1 MGKGG
6 GGGGQTVTQES
17 GPYGPAQPYIN
28 DSFAQA
34 RDLYNSY
41 FQNDPVVTTLSGG
54 YSAPQ
59 PITPQVSSNPY
70 IDAQNRIAQL
80 NNQIRASGRAP
91 DQQMLNE
98 ISYLQRQAASAA
110 DPRNYSSSSGRR
122 VFIGASD
129 PYSPYAMSGYAYGPQ
144 RQPPTGSTVSGNSRL
159 PALVQQGY
167 DQLIANNNAG
177 ISPDILDAVA
187 NMREN
192 ALNNPLTAAARDQL
206 QKTVSGGYLNADNPY
221 FQEVADRIRQNTL
234 PQVDARYAAQGVGG
248 GSAYQARSAADA
260 VGGQISQLAYKN
272 YQDER
277 ARMMQALGQVPQFN
291 QAQSSLDQDLIRGGS
306 LVTDLKNK
314 LAQDRVALGT
324 FPQDYR
330 AKALQQYQNYLRG
343 FNSSTSSSSSGGG
356 GSNMF
361 GNILGTALTVS
372 SLFGN
377 PVGSYLGPAVS
388 AAGTVAGGA
397 GQVASGSAG
406 GQLFQTLNY

>member
-6 GGGGQTVTQES
+6 GGGQTQTQES
-17 GPYGPAQPYIN
+17 GPYEPARPYIN
-28 DSFAQA
+28 DTFAQA

-41 FQNDPVVTTLSGG
+41 FQNDPVIAGMGGG
-54 YSAPQ
+54 YNAFM
-59 PITPQVSSNPY
+59 PQVSSNPY
-70 IDAQNRIAQL
+70 MDAQNRITEI

-91 DQQMLNE
+91 NQQQLNE
-98 ISYLQRQAASAA
+98 IFALQGQQKSAA
-110 DPRNYSSSSGRR
+110 DPRNYSDSSGKR

-129 PYSPYAMSGYAYGPQ
+129 PYSPFAMSRYAYG
-144 RQPPTGSTVSGNSRL
+144 RQQQPAQPSVSSSSRL

-177 ISPDILDAVA
+177 ISPDILAAVA

-206 QKTVSGGYLNADNPY
+206 QRTVSGEYLNADNPY
-221 FQEVADRIRQNTL
+221 FQEVSDRIRQNTL
-234 PQVDARYAAQGVGG
+234 PQIDARYAAQGVGG

-277 ARMMQALGQVPQFN
+277 SRMMQALGQVPQFN
-291 QAQSSLDQDLIRGGS
+291 QAQSGLNQDLIRGGS
-306 LVTDLKNK
+306 LVTDLQNK

-343 FNSSTSSSSSGGG
+343 FNSSTSTSSSGGG

-377 PVGSYLGPAVS
+377 PASGFLNPSVS
-388 AAGTVAGGA
+388 GMGTVAGGA
-397 GQVASGSAG
+397 GQVATGSSG

>member
-6 GGGGQTVTQES
+6 GGGQTQTQES
-17 GPYGPAQPYIN
+17 GPYEPARPYIN
-28 DSFAQA
+28 DTFAQA

-41 FQNDPVVTTLSGG
+41 FQNDPVIAGMGGG
-54 YSAPQ
+54 YNAFM
-59 PITPQVSSNPY
+59 PQVSSNPY
-70 IDAQNRIAQL
+70 MDAQNRITEI

-91 DQQMLNE
+91 NQQQLNE
-98 ISYLQRQAASAA
+98 IFALQGQQKNAANPRSYATLVR
-110 DPRNYSSSSGRR
+110 
-122 VFIGASD
+122 
-129 PYSPYAMSGYAYGPQ
+129 SGYAYG
-144 RQPPTGSTVSGNSRL
+144 RQQPAQPSVSSSSRL

-177 ISPDILDAVA
+177 ISPDILAAVA

-206 QKTVSGGYLNADNPY
+206 QRTVSGEYLNADNPY
-221 FQEVADRIRQNTL
+221 FQEVSDRIRQNTL
-234 PQVDARYAAQGVGG
+234 PQIDARYAAQGVGG

-291 QAQSSLDQDLIRGGS
+291 QAQSGLNQDLIRGGS
-306 LVTDLKNK
+306 LVTDLQNK

-343 FNSSTSSSSSGGG
+343 FNSSTSTSSSGGG

-377 PVGSYLGPAVS
+377 PASGFLNPSVS
-388 AAGTVAGGA
+388 GMGTVAGGA
-397 GQVASGSAG
+397 GQVATGSSG

>member
-1 MGKGG
+1 M
-6 GGGGQTVTQES
+6 S
-17 GPYGPAQPYIN
+17 RYAYGRQQPAQP
-28 DSFAQA
+28 S
-34 RDLYNSY
+34 
-41 FQNDPVVTTLSGG
+41 
-54 YSAPQ
+54 
-59 PITPQVSSNPY
+59 VSS
-70 IDAQNRIAQL
+70 
-80 NNQIRASGRAP
+80 S
-91 DQQMLNE
+91 
-98 ISYLQRQAASAA
+98 
-110 DPRNYSSSSGRR
+110 
-122 VFIGASD
+122 
-129 PYSPYAMSGYAYGPQ
+129 
-144 RQPPTGSTVSGNSRL
+144 SRL

-177 ISPDILDAVA
+177 ISPDILAAVA

-206 QKTVSGGYLNADNPY
+206 QRTVSGEYLNADNPY
-221 FQEVADRIRQNTL
+221 FQEVSDRIRQNTL
-234 PQVDARYAAQGVGG
+234 PQIDARYAAQGVGG

-277 ARMMQALGQVPQFN
+277 SRMMQALGQVPQFN
-291 QAQSSLDQDLIRGGS
+291 QAQSGLNQDLIRGGS
-306 LVTDLKNK
+306 LVTDLQNK

-343 FNSSTSSSSSGGG
+343 FNSSTSTSSSGGG

-377 PVGSYLGPAVS
+377 PASGFLNPSVS
-388 AAGTVAGGA
+388 GMGTVAGGA
-397 GQVASGSAG
+397 GQVATGSSG